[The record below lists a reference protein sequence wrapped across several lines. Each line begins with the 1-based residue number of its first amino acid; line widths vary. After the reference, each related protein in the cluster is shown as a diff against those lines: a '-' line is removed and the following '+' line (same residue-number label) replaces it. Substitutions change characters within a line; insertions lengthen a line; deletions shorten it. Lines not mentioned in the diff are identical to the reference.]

1 MAQERPNPLIEW
13 LMILRKQ
20 APILRER
27 IGDWIEQVREE
38 PALIWATP
46 AVRYVAYG
54 LGAMVIVWVATGIAG
69 AITPPP
75 PASARPTAT
84 TADFHVVCSDPQ
96 CGHHFVIHREFGF
109 HRFPVQCPRC
119 ERTTGVSARRCSS
132 PTCQGRWVA
141 PVEDEGG
148 PKCPICGTM
157 FE

>member
-1 MAQERPNPLIEW
+1 MAQERPNPIIEW
-13 LMILRKQ
+13 LTILRKQ
-20 APILRER
+20 IPVLREHVE
-27 IGDWIEQVREE
+27 DWVEQVREE

-46 AVRYVAYG
+46 AVRYVTYG
-54 LGAMVIVWVATGIAG
+54 LSAMVVLWVATGIAG

-75 PASARPTAT
+75 PASARATAT
-84 TADFHVVCSDPQ
+84 TADFHVVCADPQ

-119 ERTTGVSARRCSS
+119 EKMTGFSARRCNS
-132 PTCQGRWVA
+132 PTCLGRWVA

-148 PKCPICGTM
+148 LKCPICGTR